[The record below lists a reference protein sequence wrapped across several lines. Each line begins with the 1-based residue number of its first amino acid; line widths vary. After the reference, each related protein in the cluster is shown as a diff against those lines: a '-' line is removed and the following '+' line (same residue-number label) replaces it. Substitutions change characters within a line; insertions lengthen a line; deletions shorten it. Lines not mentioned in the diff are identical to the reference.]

1 LNDTETESTFKPIFP
16 AMITPGVIEEGRSN
30 NKNRTVYLRMT
41 GSTFKPEKTEKQEHE
56 QDESIRTVM
65 AFGRSVTAVREM
77 LVEGVPVRLACQ
89 YDGGSVRVIGPVIE
103 KKKRQA

>member
-1 LNDTETESTFKPIFP
+1 MNGTDKDSTFKPIFP
-16 AMITPGVIEEGRSN
+16 AMITPGVIEELQSN
-30 NKNRTVYLRMT
+30 NKKRTVYLRMS
-41 GSTFKPEKTEKQEHE
+41 GSTFKPEKTDKQEHE

-65 AFGRSVTAVREM
+65 AFGRSVTAVRDM

-103 KKKRQA
+103 KKTRQA